1 MLQISK
7 VEIEDLDHLSRAKL
21 RELWEREFAEKP
33 PSSIGRDIL
42 ALGIAYVRQERRYG
56 GLPKPVAR
64 ELNRLLSR
72 VLGESSGSADHIMPL
87 PRAGTVLRREWRG
100 VTHHVTIVEDGFLW
114 SGKKYPSLSFIARA
128 ITGTKWNGPRFFGMR
143 EARTKVSERSNGR

>member
-33 PSSIGRDIL
+33 PPSIGRDIL
-42 ALGIAYVRQERRYG
+42 ALGTAYVRQERRYG
-56 GLPKPVAR
+56 GLRKPVAR

-72 VLGESSGSADHIMPL
+72 VLGYIPEFGSSRHAITLIRKL
-87 PRAGTVLRREWRG
+87 PFPYQSFFYMVKLPSSLFECSCCCILFLVLRRC
-100 VTHHVTIVEDGFLW
+100 
-114 SGKKYPSLSFIARA
+114 
-128 ITGTKWNGPRFFGMR
+128 
-143 EARTKVSERSNGR
+143 